1 MKQPIVTGKQ
11 ITEVEKIISELE
23 DNPNSPFHKLVNLD
37 EQKQKL
43 FFQPVIVTGKQ
54 IGRAHV

>member
-1 MKQPIVTGKQ
+1 MQQPIVTGKQ

-43 FFQPVIVTGKQ
+43 SELQRWIT
-54 IGRAHV
+54 HVSCI